1 MKTILRTNQKISGM
15 VNVLLVH
22 LWAISRSED
31 VILQSDRAGVAS
43 YKLKVPEVLLICSV
57 H

>member
-1 MKTILRTNQKISGM
+1 M

-31 VILQSDRAGVAS
+31 ASLQSDRAGEAS
-43 YKLKVPEVLLICSV
+43 YKLKVRGALLICSV
-57 H
+57 HLSLLVSAA